1 MIATPIR
8 RIALAS
14 LPIAFALAGTGVY
27 AQQQAPAV
35 QATWADLADLSD
47 AAQLVVR
54 AKVRKQVVL
63 APERAPDVR
72 PGHARLYVEAETLA
86 LISGNVPV
94 GESLRYLVD
103 VPLDARGKVPKLR
116 KSEVVLFARA
126 VPQRPGEIQL
136 VARDGQLP
144 YSAALEEQ
152 LRPILSA
159 LAAPSAPPRV
169 SGIRDAL
176 SVEGNLTG
184 ESETQM
190 FLQTAS
196 GAPVSIS
203 VVRRPGLPPVWGVS
217 YSEIIDQAVRA
228 PQPQTLGWYRL
239 ACFLPAQLPGA
250 ANLAREPA
258 DRARADADYRF
269 VMQQL
274 GPCPRLRTPPASQAA
289 L

>member
-1 MIATPIR
+1 MIRTAIR
-8 RIALAS
+8 HLSLAALPA
-14 LPIAFALAGTGVY
+14 ALTLTGTAAY
-27 AQQQAPAV
+27 AQQPTAQM

-54 AKVRKQVVL
+54 AKVKKQAVL
-63 APERAPDVR
+63 PPERAPDVA
-72 PGHARLYVEAETLA
+72 PGHVRLYVEAATLA
-86 LISGNVPV
+86 LISGNVPL

-103 VPLDARGKVPKLR
+103 VPLDARGKVPKL
-116 KSEVVLFARA
+116 KNSEVVLFARA

-136 VARDGQLP
+136 VTRDGQLA
-144 YSAALEEQ
+144 YSAALEAQ
-152 LRPILSA
+152 LRPILAA

-169 SGIRDAL
+169 TGLRDAL

-190 FLQTAS
+190 FLSTAS
-196 GAPVSIS
+196 GAPVAIS
-203 VVRRPGLPPVWGVS
+203 VVRRPGLPPAWGVS

-239 ACFLPAQLPGA
+239 ACFLPAQLPGT
-250 ANLAREPA
+250 ANLSREPA

-269 VMQQL
+269 VMEQL
-274 GPCPRLRTPPASQAA
+274 GPCPRLRTPPGR
-289 L
+289 

>member
-1 MIATPIR
+1 MIRTAIRHLSLAAIPAAMTLAAT
-8 RIALAS
+8 A
-14 LPIAFALAGTGVY
+14 TY
-27 AQQQAPAV
+27 AQVVPTPP

-54 AKVRKQVVL
+54 AKVKKQAPL
-63 APERAPDVR
+63 PPERAPDVA
-72 PGHARLYVEAETLA
+72 PGHVRLYVEAATLA
-86 LISGNVPV
+86 LISGNVPL

-103 VPLDARGKVPKLR
+103 VPLDARGKVPKLKNR
-116 KSEVVLFARA
+116 EVVLFARA

-136 VARDGQLP
+136 VARDAQLTYDP
-144 YSAALEEQ
+144 ALEQQ

-169 SGIRDAL
+169 TGLRDAL

-190 FLQTAS
+190 FLATAS
-196 GAPVSIS
+196 GAPVAIS
-203 VVRRPGLPPVWGVS
+203 VVRRPRQPAVWGVS

-239 ACFLPAQLPGA
+239 ACFLPAQLPGS
-250 ANLAREPA
+250 ANLSREPA
-258 DRARADADYRF
+258 DRARADGDYRF

-274 GPCPRLRTPPASQAA
+274 GPCPRLRTPPA